1 LQIKP
6 MLDLWGALGLIDV
19 EDMGEKVRKRGE

>member
-1 LQIKP
+1 